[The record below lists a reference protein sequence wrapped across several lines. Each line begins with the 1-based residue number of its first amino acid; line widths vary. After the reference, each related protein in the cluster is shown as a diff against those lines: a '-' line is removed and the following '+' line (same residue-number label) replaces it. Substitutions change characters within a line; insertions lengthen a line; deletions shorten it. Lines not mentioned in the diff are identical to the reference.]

1 MKRIARQQGIYGV
14 RSLSSDT
21 ENDIGLDDLPALE
34 RLSLSRKAADL
45 IRNAIVS
52 GIIAPGETIGVRD
65 LARRIRVS
73 PTPIREALIQLS
85 AVGLVEFHPGRVK
98 IAAAS
103 APAIQDAFELR
114 EALEGMAA
122 RLAAVRRTDEEAAQI
137 ADYAAR
143 GSHAAEIGDQDGFRQ
158 YDFLFH
164 RTIAKAARSGQ
175 VERYLSNAL
184 DLAFTLRNVRS
195 SGRNFVA
202 ASSPLH
208 QTIADAIRRRAPDE
222 AEAASREHV
231 RLVCAASIR
240 NHSDIEEKAEMTPTL
255 QG

>member
-1 MKRIARQQGIYGV
+1 M
-14 RSLSSDT
+14 SD
-21 ENDIGLDDLPALE
+21 DDDMAMGLDDLPALE
-34 RLSLSRKAADL
+34 RLSLSQKAADL
-45 IRNAIVS
+45 IRSAIVS
-52 GIIAPGETIGVRD
+52 GTIAPGETIGVRD

-98 IAAAS
+98 IAAAT

-122 RLAAVRRTDEEAAQI
+122 RLAAMRRTDEEAAKI
-137 ADYAAR
+137 AEYAEQ
-143 GSHAAEIGDQDGFRQ
+143 GSNAAVIGDQESFRR
-158 YDFLFH
+158 YDLMFH
-164 RTIAKAARSGQ
+164 RAIAKAARSGQ
-175 VERYLSNAL
+175 VERYLSSAL

-195 SGRNFVA
+195 SGRSFVA

-208 QTIADAIRRRAPDE
+208 QVIADAIRRRAPEE

-240 NHSDIEEKAEMTPTL
+240 NHSDIEETTQRAPTT
-255 QG
+255 QD

>member
-1 MKRIARQQGIYGV
+1 MNEP
-14 RSLSSDT
+14 DT
-21 ENDIGLDDLPALE
+21 EPGLGDLPALE
-34 RLSLSRKAADL
+34 RLSLSQKAADL

-52 GIIAPGETIGVRD
+52 GTLAPGETIGVRD
-65 LARRIRVS
+65 LARRVRVS

-85 AVGLVEFHPGRVK
+85 AVGLVEFHPGRVR
-98 IAAAS
+98 IAAAT
-103 APAIQDAFELR
+103 APAMRDAFELR

-122 RLAAVRRTDEEAAQI
+122 RLAATRRTQEEAEKI
-137 ADYAAR
+137 TYYAEQ
-143 GSHAAEIGDQDGFRQ
+143 GSSAAVIGDRDEFRR

-164 RTIAKAARSGQ
+164 LAIAKAARSGQ

-195 SGRNFVA
+195 SGRSFVA
-202 ASSPLH
+202 ASSPMH
-208 QTIADAIRRRAPDE
+208 QTIADAIRRQAPEE

-240 NHSDIEEKAEMTPTL
+240 NHAGIEETMQLTPAT
-255 QG
+255 QDREDT